1 MGVKLTTPLSKI
13 DAFLEKEAKR
23 IENLTVR
30 ALKYLGEKCIK
41 EARDRSQ
48 VESWFDH
55 TGNLRSSIGYVIC
68 MNGSVVYESSFEV
81 IKQGNEGANEG
92 RNLAIRLAS
101 EFAGSRWALIV
112 VAGMHY
118 AVTVEAMENKVVLA
132 SAELLARRELPK
144 MIEKLERQVAA

>member
-68 MNGSVVYESSFEV
+68 KNGSVVYESSFEV

-92 RNLAIRLAS
+92 RNLAERLAS